1 MKQATGRIAIVG
13 FSCLLLFELLSQ
25 ASVHWR
31 ESSEELGSLALYV
44 FLAAGLVWAC
54 LPAFPERRLRIL
66 FRSVLVIALFI
77 GTHTIIYF
85 YSWHV
90 RPNIGLYEE
99 SDWVAQHSGFQKY
112 LRARIE
118 RNKW

>member
-1 MKQATGRIAIVG
+1 MKRAMVRTGIVG
-13 FSCLLLFELLSQ
+13 FSCLTLFELLSQ

-31 ESSEELGSLALYV
+31 ESSGELGMTALYV
-44 FLAAGLVWAC
+44 FLGAGLVWAC
-54 LPAFPERRLRIL
+54 LPAFPERRLRYL
-66 FRSVLVIALFI
+66 FRCLLVIALLL
-77 GTHTIIYF
+77 GTHTIVCF

-99 SDWVAQHSGFQKY
+99 PEWVAQHSAFQEQM
-112 LRARIE
+112 RERIK